1 MDINF
6 NTSYGD
12 ISIVNND
19 INIIKTKEK
28 DLVQK
33 IIQTIRTNYKD
44 YEFSEDYGCNL
55 DTYIGLEV
63 SPALAEEI
71 KNNILFNIKKENN
84 LLYSVDIDIPY
95 IIEKNTIH
103 YRIMIDGL
111 DTIRYSFVKDKGFK
125 LP

>member
-33 IIQTIRTNYKD
+33 VIQTIRTNYKD

-55 DTYIGLEV
+55 ETYIGLEV

-71 KNNILFNIKKENN
+71 KNNILFNIKKEKCH
-84 LLYSVDIDIPY
+84 SCVA
-95 IIEKNTIH
+95 
-103 YRIMIDGL
+103 GL
-111 DTIRYSFVKDKGFK
+111 PLKKK
-125 LP
+125 K

>member
-28 DLVQK
+28 NLVQK
-33 IIQTIRTNYKD
+33 VIQTIRTNYKD
-44 YEFSEDYGCNL
+44 YEFSEDYGRNL
-55 DTYIGLEV
+55 ETYIGLEV
-63 SPALAEEI
+63 SPELAEEI
-71 KNNILFNIKKENN
+71 KNNILFNIKREND

>member
-33 IIQTIRTNYKD
+33 VIQTIRTNYKD
-44 YEFSEDYGCNL
+44 YEFIPGEDTAMPKSITRYMDKSLKIATTPQTCYTWFNCDEDFL
-55 DTYIGLEV
+55 NNEKKR
-63 SPALAEEI
+63 EERL
-71 KNNILFNIKKENN
+71 KFSRSYANVF
-84 LLYSVDIDIPY
+84 
-95 IIEKNTIH
+95 
-103 YRIMIDGL
+103 R
-111 DTIRYSFVKDKGFK
+111 
-125 LP
+125 

>member
-19 INIIKTKEK
+19 INITKTKEK

-33 IIQTIRTNYKD
+33 IIPTIRTNYKD

-71 KNNILFNIKKENN
+71 KNNILFNIKKEND

>member
-33 IIQTIRTNYKD
+33 VIQTIRTNYKD
-44 YEFSEDYGCNL
+44 YEFSKDYGCNL
-55 DTYIGLEV
+55 ETYIGLEV

-71 KNNILFNIKKENN
+71 KNNILFNIKKEND